1 MFKEVNM
8 DKDQLKKFLAGL
20 CMASLISGSA
30 LMVSGC
36 GTKASA

>member
-20 CMASLISGSA
+20 CIASLISGSV
-30 LMVSGC
+30 LLVSGC

>member
-1 MFKEVNM
+1 MFEDVNM
-8 DKDQLKKFLAGL
+8 NKDELKKFLAGL
-20 CMASLISGSA
+20 CMASLISGSV

>member
-8 DKDQLKKFLAGL
+8 DKDQFKKFLAGL
-20 CMASLISGSA
+20 CMASLISGSV
-30 LMVSGC
+30 LMLSGC

>member
-1 MFKEVNM
+1 M

-20 CMASLISGSA
+20 RMASLISGSA
-30 LMVSGC
+30 LMMSGC